1 MDENI
6 VRIVLVGNSNVGKTS
21 IIRKYTENKFS
32 FDTDITTSKSHKE
45 ITYFIGIDLKKKKLK
60 VDDK

>member
-21 IIRKYTENKFS
+21 IIRKYTEDKFS
-32 FDTDITTSKSHKE
+32 FDTDITASISQKE
-45 ITYFIGIDLKKKKLK
+45 ITHFIEIDLKKKKLK
-60 VDDK
+60 VDDL